1 MYVLQWRDWCRC
13 VGMTTK
19 SVDQHS
25 LQSSLTWSG
34 MWTEECKI
42 NNKKTVSH
50 KLPIHITHISNSHNI
65 YNARCLHSVIELYKK
80 TAAYMFR
87 IVYDHVACIVI
98 FIAQHVTKRCV
109 YLLIL
114 FTKCSR
120 SVNIVDVI
128 LQRLETYA
136 SNLEELVDQRTQ
148 QLMQEKQK
156 SDKLLYRMLP
166 R

>member
-1 MYVLQWRDWCRC
+1 
-13 VGMTTK
+13 
-19 SVDQHS
+19 
-25 LQSSLTWSG
+25 
-34 MWTEECKI
+34 
-42 NNKKTVSH
+42 
-50 KLPIHITHISNSHNI
+50 
-65 YNARCLHSVIELYKK
+65 
-80 TAAYMFR
+80 MFR
-87 IVYDHVACIVI
+87 IVYDHVAFIVI

-109 YLLIL
+109 HLLIL